1 MAKRISD
8 LDMNDLQVLNVRL
21 QNLATSPTA
30 KIGKIYFNTAENAF
44 KGFLNDGTEVN
55 LGNNYTFS
63 TGLEEDTSTHTVTL
77 KIASA
82 SQLGGVIEG
91 TNVSISA
98 TGEISVA
105 NASTS
110 GKGVIE
116 IATDTEVATGTDT
129 TRAVTPKQLAGK
141 VSKLATAP
149 TAGTYTKVTIT
160 SDGLVSSG
168 GSLQASDIPSITLS
182 KISDVTATAT
192 ELNILDGATGTTEE
206 LNILDGV
213 TVSASDIN
221 SVTSKISLSAL
232 SIDSGSSNYLA
243 YDSATGK
250 FSAKV
255 DTAPANNSTK
265 LITSGGVYTAL
276 ADKVT
281 KNTAITAGTKC
292 KITYDTKGLVTAGDD
307 LSASDIPDLSAIYLS
322 ATLKGANNG
331 VAELDSTGKV
341 PSAQL
346 PSFVD
351 DVIDAYIVSGA
362 TALSAGW
369 LSATSGGSALTPETG
384 KIYVV
389 LSSGEYLNKTYRWS
403 GTTYVEIS
411 GSPAQASESVAG
423 IAELA
428 TQTEVNT
435 GTDDQRIVT
444 PKKLATYVSG
454 MAKKITATNPALTS
468 TNGICT
474 WSITNSLGTADVI
487 VQLRETSSGEVV
499 YADYTLTSGTVT
511 VTINSTSN
519 ITAGTYTA
527 VIIG

>member
-149 TAGTYTKVTIT
+149 
-160 SDGLVSSG
+160 
-168 GSLQASDIPSITLS
+168 
-182 KISDVTATAT
+182 
-192 ELNILDGATGTTEE
+192 
-206 LNILDGV
+206 
-213 TVSASDIN
+213 
-221 SVTSKISLSAL
+221 
-232 SIDSGSSNYLA
+232 
-243 YDSATGK
+243 
-250 FSAKV
+250 
-255 DTAPANNSTK
+255 
-265 LITSGGVYTAL
+265 
-276 ADKVT
+276 
-281 KNTAITAGTKC
+281 TAGTKC

>member
-1 MAKRISD
+1 MKRISD
-8 LDMNDLQVLNVRL
+8 LDMNGLQILNVRL
-21 QNLATSPTA
+21 QNLPTSPSA
-30 KIGKIYFNTAENAF
+30 SIGKIYFNTADNAF

-63 TGLEEDTSTHTVTL
+63 TGLNEDTTTHTVTL

-82 SQLGGVIEG
+82 SQLGGVIIG
-91 TNVSISA
+91 SNISVSN

-110 GKGVIE
+110 AKGVIE
-116 IATDTEVATGTDT
+116 IATDAEVATGTDT
-129 TRAVTPKQLAGK
+129 SRAVTPKHLAGK
-141 VSKLATAP
+141 IDKLATAP

-160 SDGLVSSG
+160 ADGLASSG
-168 GSLQASDIPSITLS
+168 GSLSASDIPSITLS
-182 KISDVTATAT
+182 KISDVTADAN
-192 ELNILDGATGTTEE
+192 EINILDGCTATTAE
-206 LNILDGV
+206 LNSIGNKIELSSLSV
-213 TVSASDIN
+213 ASASANYMTYDN
-221 SVTSKISLSAL
+221 TTGEFAL
-232 SIDSGSSNYLA
+232 N
-243 YDSATGK
+243 
-250 FSAKV
+250 V
-255 DTAPANNSTK
+255 DTTPTNNSTK
-265 LITSGGVYTAL
+265 LITSGAVYSATN
-276 ADKVT
+276 DKVV
-281 KNTAITAGTKC
+281 KNADITAGTKC
-292 KITYDTKGLVTAGDD
+292 KITYDKKGLVTAGAD
-307 LSASDIPDLSAIYLS
+307 LEASDIPDLSATYLS
-322 ATLKGANNG
+322 ASLKGANNG

-362 TALSAGW
+362 TALSSGW

-389 LSSGEYLNKTYRWS
+389 LSSGAYQNKTYRWS

-411 GSPAQASESVAG
+411 SSPAQATESTAG
-423 IAELA
+423 IMAIA
-428 TQTEVNT
+428 TQTECTT
-435 GTDDQRIVT
+435 GTNDTKAVT
-444 PKKLATYVSG
+444 PKKMATYMSG
-454 MAKKITATNPALTS
+454 TAKKITATNPALTA

-499 YADYTLTSGTVT
+499 MADYTLTSGTIT

-527 VIIG
+527 VVIG